1 MLVKW
6 TAFSIGQG
14 FSENFLSDNIFQ
26 EMAVIVDLMRSMK
39 VDEFGLFLTSVG
51 KLARVIGD
59 DRVIGAHRAALQIY
73 RVLPPPSVFV
83 ILVIITIAWGRA
95 AVE

>member
-1 MLVKW
+1 
-6 TAFSIGQG
+6 
-14 FSENFLSDNIFQ
+14 
-26 EMAVIVDLMRSMK
+26 
-39 VDEFGLFLTSVG
+39 
-51 KLARVIGD
+51 VIGD